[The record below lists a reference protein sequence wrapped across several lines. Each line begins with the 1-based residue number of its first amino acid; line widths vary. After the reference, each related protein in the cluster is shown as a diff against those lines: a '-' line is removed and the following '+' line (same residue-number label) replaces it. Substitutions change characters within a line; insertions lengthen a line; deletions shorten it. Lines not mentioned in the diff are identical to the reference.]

1 MALQNL
7 PIHPRNRLPQT
18 APQVLDSSH
27 MLDLQ
32 FCRFF
37 ITQDFC
43 FQFRKIVKELFGKF
57 VKENH
62 QKIREKH
69 LVYGDLTMFRKI
81 FPSTLLNF

>member
-7 PIHPRNRLPQT
+7 PIPPRKRLPQT

-37 ITQDFC
+37 ITEDFC
-43 FQFRKIVKELFGKF
+43 FQFRKIQLFEKF